1 MMARSQTGR
10 MAAQP
15 KRACFT
21 MKKVWIPL
29 ALSLALSACAIPQ
42 QQAVPRVPFPAS
54 EYDALPKTGTGSLT
68 GQVFMRTVGGD
79 VKFGAGSDVHL
90 QPVTSYSQQWY
101 EVNYLGGQP
110 LAPADP
116 RASQGL
122 LTTQADGNGNFSFS
136 SVPPG
141 KYFLSSTVSWQAP
154 SPYGLLPQGGVVAKI
169 ITISNDSQAREMLT
183 K

>member
-1 MMARSQTGR
+1 
-10 MAAQP
+10 
-15 KRACFT
+15 
-21 MKKVWIPL
+21 MKKVWMSL
-29 ALSLALSACAIPQ
+29 GLSLALSACAIPQ
-42 QQAVPRVPFPAS
+42 QQTVPRAPFPAA
-54 EYDALPKTGTGSLT
+54 EYDALPKTGSGSLT

-101 EVNYLGGQP
+101 DVNYLGGQP
-110 LAPADP
+110 LSAPDS

-136 SVPPG
+136 NVPPG
-141 KYFLSSTVSWQAP
+141 KYFLSSTVTWQAP
-154 SPYGLLPQGGVVAKI
+154 SQYGLLPQGGVVAKI
-169 ITISNDSQAREMLT
+169 VTISNGTQSREMLT